1 MYKIFVVPVIVL
13 LLLFGVPERARAEDG
28 CRGLA
33 CWFSWDFKTVERT
46 QIKEDAATERE
57 RLEQEGETDRARL
70 QNEWAAEETRLQ
82 NEHDAAL
89 ERINREAD
97 TAIAQAQRDGT
108 IAQARKDEY
117 VAMVE
122 NWRMVQTE
130 ALNADLNKSLEAIRG
145 QTRIGLEAIETAG
158 EVKRWALTTDMVWSV
173 VLISGLIFLGWF
185 FLRKQGQGQTI
196 YVLPGPGSRP
206 RQLPP
211 GYRAHLPQGHDQQE
225 IVIYEDYQ

>member
-1 MYKIFVVPVIVL
+1 MYKTIAVSL
-13 LLLFGVPERARAEDG
+13 LVALLFVGVPERARAEDG

-33 CWFSWDFKTVERT
+33 CWLSWDFKTVERT
-46 QIKEDAATERE
+46 QIKEDAATER
-57 RLEQEGETDRARL
+57 ARL
-70 QNEWAAEETRLQ
+70 DKERAVEETRLQ
-82 NEHDAAL
+82 NEHNARVL
-89 ERINREAD
+89 EINREAD
-97 TAIAQAQRDGT
+97 ARIAEAQSDGT

-173 VLISGLIFLGWF
+173 VLIVGLVVLGWY
-185 FLRKQGQGQTI
+185 FLKRQGQTY
-196 YVLPGPGSRP
+196 YVLPGPGYNP
-206 RQLPP
+206 HQLPP
-211 GYRAHLPQGHDQQE
+211 GYRAHLPQGHNQQE
-225 IVIYEDYQ
+225 IVIYEDHQ

>member
-1 MYKIFVVPVIVL
+1 MYKILAVPALVL
-13 LLLFGVPERARAEDG
+13 LLLFGAPETAKAQTCG
-28 CRGLA
+28 ILCQ
-33 CWFSWDFKTVERT
+33 WFGFNGGFTDRT

-57 RLEQEGETDRARL
+57 RLEQEGETDRAKL
-70 QNEWAAEETRLQ
+70 QNDWAAEETRLQ
-82 NEHDAAL
+82 NDHDAAL

-130 ALNADLNKSLEAIRG
+130 ALNADLNKALEAIRG

-173 VLISGLIFLGWF
+173 VLIVGLVVLGWY
-185 FLRKQGQGQTI
+185 FLKKQRQEQVI
-196 YVLPGPGSRP
+196 YVLPGPGHQP

-211 GYRAHLPQGHDQQE
+211 GYRAHLPQGHNQQE
-225 IVIYEDYQ
+225 IVIYEDHQ

>member
-1 MYKIFVVPVIVL
+1 MYKIVVVPVIVL
-13 LLLFGVPERARAEDG
+13 VLLFCAPVTAKAQVCGILCQWLGFNGGFTD
-28 CRGLA
+28 
-33 CWFSWDFKTVERT
+33 RT

-57 RLEQEGETDRARL
+57 RMQQEGETDRAKL
-70 QNEWAAEETRLQ
+70 QNEWAAEEIRLQ
-82 NEHDAAL
+82 NEHDANL
-89 ERINREAD
+89 VEINRQAD
-97 TAIAQAQRDGT
+97 LAIHQAQSDAT

-173 VLISGLIFLGWF
+173 VLIVGLVVLGWY
-185 FLRKQGQGQTI
+185 FLKKQGQGQTI
-196 YVLPGPGSRP
+196 YVLPGPGRQ
-206 RQLPP
+206 RGQLPP